1 LIIILNILKCLN
13 KSLQRMGYSP
23 TLNSLMIL
31 FIMAILTSYSY
42 ADTDTLVLATV
53 SPSDTNVYKVSEA
66 VLTEALRRNNIKL
79 VLEIYPPKRA
89 ELLVNLGKVDGD
101 SHRINEF
108 NKNNPD
114 IIRVSEPV
122 QSIRQSV
129 FTKKLNFQV
138 DGWKSLSPYK
148 VIFVEGIRLAEN
160 EIRKAVKEQNLIPV
174 DTIETSF
181 KMLAKDRG
189 ELLITSPETGF
200 ATMKKLSLEKSG
212 IKILTPPVTEIY
224 LYTYLNKKHEKL
236 ASKISDSLKEM
247 KADGFYQRI
256 IENIAEK

>member
-1 LIIILNILKCLN
+1 MKF
-13 KSLQRMGYSP
+13 K
-23 TLNSLMIL
+23 
-31 FIMAILTSYSY
+31 FIMVIWILCCTTASSGY

-89 ELLVNLGKVDGD
+89 ELLLNLGKVDGD
-101 SHRINEF
+101 SHRIDEF
-108 NKNNPD
+108 NKNKPN
-114 IIRVSEPV
+114 IIKVSEPV
-122 QSIRQSV
+122 QSVKQSV
-129 FTKKLNFQV
+129 FTKNLDFQV

-174 DTIETSF
+174 DTIETAF
-181 KMLAKDRG
+181 KMLAKERG
-189 ELLITSPETGF
+189 ELLVTSPETGF
-200 ATMKKLSLEKSG
+200 ATMKKLSIEKSG
-212 IKILTPPVTEIY
+212 IKLLTPPITEIY
-224 LYTYLNKKHEKL
+224 LYIYLNKKHEKL

-247 KADGFYQRI
+247 KADGSYQKI
-256 IENIAEK
+256 IEQTSEK